1 MDFSLLLSSYATVWS
16 NPEVLLMTFIGAL
29 GGVLLGAIPGMTAT
43 MGVAL
48 LIPFSF
54 GMDLIPSIGLL
65 LGIYCGGMYG
75 GSISAILIHAPGT
88 PAAAAT
94 LLDGYPM
101 CKKGQAGKALSVAM
115 FASFC
120 GGVIGALVMTFLSP
134 LVADMAM
141 NFGPG
146 EMFMLA
152 VFGLSVIV
160 AISGKSVAKGLIS
173 AFFGMLLC
181 TVGLDPTN
189 GIPRFITTK
198 QTGLLDGFQFIPTL
212 IGLFAVSEVI
222 AGVERIIRGEEHE
235 QKSNEKITNV
245 LPDWKTIK
253 KIWPNILSGGL
264 IGTFI
269 GAIPGAG
276 GDIAVFVSYGASKSA
291 SKHPE
296 LYGTGIPNG
305 VAATES
311 ANNGCSGGAMIPLL
325 SLGVPGDSVT
335 AILLGAFIMK
345 GITPG
350 PMMYVTELPTVYR
363 VFAALM
369 LANLCMLVVGCLGVR
384 FFAKIVSV
392 EKKMLYPIIL
402 VISLLG
408 AFSINK
414 NAFDV
419 GVCVAFGIIGWL
431 MNKYE
436 FPLSP
441 ILLALILGPM
451 CEKNFV
457 RYMNIQRGNFF
468 AIFLVKQLYGGLGKN
483 FLNPALAGRA
493 ALVACYTSQMTSWID
508 PASGKAPLFGGA
520 DVVTAATPLAM
531 MKGGEFAE
539 VTAQY
544 SLSDMFIGNIGG
556 SLGEISAM
564 MLLLGGLYL
573 IFRKVISWQIP
584 VAYIGTV
591 AVLTFLFPQGNDAM
605 SWMLYNVLGGGLF
618 LGAFFMATDY
628 VTSPVTKKGQLIFG
642 IGCGLI
648 TVFIR
653 YFGSYPEGVC
663 YSILVMNCCT
673 WIIDKYTKPTRFG
686 VDKKAAKEA
695 AKK

>member
-1 MDFSLLLSSYATVWS
+1 MDFGLLLQSYSAVFL
-16 NPEVLLMTFIGAL
+16 NPQVLLMTFVGAA

-101 CKKGQAGKALSVAM
+101 AQKGEAGKALSVAM
-115 FASFC
+115 FSSFC
-120 GGVIGALVMTFLSP
+120 GGIIGALVMTFLSP
-134 LVADMAM
+134 LIADMAM

-152 VFGLSVIV
+152 VFGLSVII
-160 AISGKSVAKGLIS
+160 AISGKSIAKGLLM

-189 GIPRFITTK
+189 GVPRFITTNI
-198 QTGLLDGFQFIPTL
+198 TPLLDGFQFIPTL
-212 IGLFAVSEVI
+212 IGMFAVSEVI
-222 AGVERIIRGEEHE
+222 AGVERIIKGEEKQE
-235 QKSNEKITNV
+235 RSTEKITNV
-245 LPDWKTIK
+245 LPSLSTIK

-276 GDIAVFVSYGASKSA
+276 GDIAVFVSYGASKAA
-291 SKHPE
+291 SRHPE

-369 LANLCMLVVGCLGVR
+369 LANICMLIVGCLGVR

-402 VISLLG
+402 VVSLLG
-408 AFSINK
+408 AYSINK
-414 NAFDV
+414 NVFDV
-419 GVCVAFGIIGWL
+419 GVCVAFGIFGWL
-431 MNKYE
+431 ANKYD

-457 RYMNIQRGNFF
+457 RFMNIHRGNFF
-468 AIFLVKQLYGGLGKN
+468 EITQSPIAMVF
-483 FLNPALAGRA
+483 
-493 ALVACYTSQMTSWID
+493 
-508 PASGKAPLFGGA
+508 FG
-520 DVVTAATPLAM
+520 
-531 MKGGEFAE
+531 
-539 VTAQY
+539 
-544 SLSDMFIGNIGG
+544 
-556 SLGEISAM
+556 
-564 MLLLGGLYL
+564 
-573 IFRKVISWQIP
+573 
-584 VAYIGTV
+584 V
-591 AVLTFLFPQGNDAM
+591 AVIVIIWSVWNQHRV
-605 SWMLYNVLGGGLF
+605 NV
-618 LGAFFMATDY
+618 
-628 VTSPVTKKGQLIFG
+628 
-642 IGCGLI
+642 
-648 TVFIR
+648 R
-653 YFGSYPEGVC
+653 
-663 YSILVMNCCT
+663 
-673 WIIDKYTKPTRFG
+673 
-686 VDKKAAKEA
+686 EA
-695 AKK
+695 AQKEKTD

>member
-88 PAAAAT
+88 PSAAAT

-120 GGVIGALVMTFLSP
+120 GGVIGALIMTFLSP

-253 KIWPNILSGGL
+253 QIWPNILSGGL

-335 AILLGAFIMK
+335 AILLGAR
-345 GITPG
+345 PHD
-350 PMMYVTELPTVYR
+350 VRHRAAHRLPR
-363 VFAALM
+363 LRGSDA
-369 LANLCMLVVGCLGVR
+369 G
-384 FFAKIVSV
+384 K
-392 EKKMLYPIIL
+392 
-402 VISLLG
+402 
-408 AFSINK
+408 
-414 NAFDV
+414 
-419 GVCVAFGIIGWL
+419 
-431 MNKYE
+431 
-436 FPLSP
+436 PLH
-441 ILLALILGPM
+441 
-451 CEKNFV
+451 
-457 RYMNIQRGNFF
+457 
-468 AIFLVKQLYGGLGKN
+468 
-483 FLNPALAGRA
+483 AGRRLPGRPLLCKDRLHREED
-493 ALVACYTSQMTSWID
+493 AL
-508 PASGKAPLFGGA
+508 PHHPRH
-520 DVVTAATPLAM
+520 
-531 MKGGEFAE
+531 
-539 VTAQY
+539 
-544 SLSDMFIGNIGG
+544 LSAGC
-556 SLGEISAM
+556 
-564 MLLLGGLYL
+564 
-573 IFRKVISWQIP
+573 
-584 VAYIGTV
+584 
-591 AVLTFLFPQGNDAM
+591 FLHQQEC
-605 SWMLYNVLGGGLF
+605 L
-618 LGAFFMATDY
+618 
-628 VTSPVTKKGQLIFG
+628 
-642 IGCGLI
+642 
-648 TVFIR
+648 
-653 YFGSYPEGVC
+653 
-663 YSILVMNCCT
+663 
-673 WIIDKYTKPTRFG
+673 
-686 VDKKAAKEA
+686 
-695 AKK
+695 

>member
-1 MDFSLLLSSYATVWS
+1 MDFSLLVQSYSEVFT
-16 NPEVLLMTFIGAL
+16 NLQVLLMTLLGAA

-75 GSISAILIHAPGT
+75 GSISAILIHTPGT
-88 PAAAAT
+88 PSAAAT

-101 CKKGQAGKALSVAM
+101 TKNGQAGKALSVAM
-115 FASFC
+115 FSSFC

-134 LVADMAM
+134 LIADMAM

-152 VFGLSVIV
+152 IFGLSVII
-160 AISGKSVAKGLIS
+160 AISGKSIIKGMMS
-173 AFFGMLLC
+173 AFFDMILC

-189 GIPRFITTK
+189 GIPRFIDYS
-198 QTGLLDGFQFIPTL
+198 QTSLLEGFQFIPTL
-212 IGLFAVSEVI
+212 IGLFAVAEVI
-222 AGVERIIRGEEHE
+222 ASVERIIRGEEKQE
-235 QKSNEKITNV
+235 QAKEKITNV
-245 LPDWKTIK
+245 LPDLATIK

-296 LYGTGIPNG
+296 LYGTGIPQG

-345 GITPG
+345 GIQPG
-350 PMMYVTELPTVYR
+350 PMMYISELHVVYS

-369 LANLCMLVVGCLGVR
+369 LANLAMLIVGCCGVR

-402 VISLLG
+402 IISLLG
-408 AFSINK
+408 AYSINK
-414 NAFDV
+414 NVFDI
-419 GVCVAFGIIGWL
+419 GVCVVFGVLGWL

-441 ILLALILGPM
+441 ILLTLILGPM

-457 RYMNIQRGNFF
+457 RFMNIQKGNFA
-468 AIFLVKQLYGGLGKN
+468 AIFTSPIAMA
-483 FLNPALAGRA
+483 FL
-493 ALVACYTSQMTSWID
+493 I
-508 PASGKAPLFGGA
+508 
-520 DVVTAATPLAM
+520 
-531 MKGGEFAE
+531 
-539 VTAQY
+539 
-544 SLSDMFIGNIGG
+544 
-556 SLGEISAM
+556 
-564 MLLLGGLYL
+564 
-573 IFRKVISWQIP
+573 
-584 VAYIGTV
+584 V
-591 AVLTFLFPQGNDAM
+591 AVAVILF
-605 SWMLYNVLGGGLF
+605 SIYNQ
-618 LGAFFMATDY
+618 
-628 VTSPVTKKGQLIFG
+628 KKINK
-642 IGCGLI
+642 
-648 TVFIR
+648 R
-653 YFGSYPEGVC
+653 EAAA
-663 YSILVMNCCT
+663 
-673 WIIDKYTKPTRFG
+673 
-686 VDKKAAKEA
+686 KAAGEQ
-695 AKK
+695 